1 MLKTADKKHAD
12 RKPFFNFV
20 MTTSNHRPYTY
31 PSGKIDIPSGTGRQG
46 AVKYTDYALKE
57 LLKKAKSRA
66 WYHNTVFVIIADH
79 CASSAGRNEIDAANY
94 HIPAFIVNLDGYE
107 NQKIKKQCSQID
119 LFPTLFHLFHWDYES
134 DFFGKNVLDP
144 HFEQRAF
151 VGTYRKLA
159 LMKKDRIM
167 VLSDQ
172 KKQNFYHWVK
182 QDNSLRP
189 LEMDRSFLEE
199 TISWYQTADF
209 LFTHKLLQ

>member
-1 MLKTADKKHAD
+1 
-12 RKPFFNFV
+12 

-31 PSGKIDIPSGTGRQG
+31 PSGKIDIPPGTGRQG
-46 AVKYTDYALKE
+46 AVKYTDYALGE
-57 LLKKAKSRA
+57 LLRKAKTKP
-66 WYHNTVFVIIADH
+66 WYSNTVFVIIADH

-94 HIPAFIVNLDGYE
+94 RIPAFIVNLDGHE

-119 LFPTLFHLFHWDYES
+119 LFPTLFYLFRWNYES

-144 HFEQRAF
+144 NFEQRAF

-172 KKQNFYHWVK
+172 KKQTFYRWEK
-182 QDNSLRP
+182 QDNILIP
-189 LEMDRSFLEE
+189 IVMNHMFLQE

-209 LFTHKLLQ
+209 LFTNKLLR